1 MSTSTMESPDGR
13 RASPPLSLSPL
24 PPPRRNAPEHQP
36 PPPGALWGPCNGSG
50 GALVARAAPALVGA
64 AAGPSL
70 QQAGKLL
77 GPADA
82 DFFEAMFEGGPLILT
97 PAHQDAID
105 LLKSGKALDAAER
118 KATYAAA
125 EDHTAV
131 VNKKLDLLELE
142 VAHVSLPFFFLGR
155 ERVDRSARRTLPAR
169 SFLLTPPS
177 PKLSLLSPPQTN
189 RQNNNNNN
197 NNNRSPQST
206 TRSKSRCFT

>member
-1 MSTSTMESPDGR
+1 MESPDGR
-13 RASPPLSLSPL
+13 RTSPPLSLSPL

-36 PPPGALWGPCNGSG
+36 PPPGALWGPCGGSG
-50 GALVARAAPALVGA
+50 GALVARVAPALVGA

-82 DFFEAMFEGGPLILT
+82 EFFEAMFEGGPLILT

-142 VAHVSLPFFFLGR
+142 VAHVSLPFFSGAG
-155 ERVDRSARRTLPAR
+155 ARRPVGPSHFARAFLPPHAA
-169 SFLLTPPS
+169 L
-177 PKLSLLSPPQTN
+177 PKTLSPLPPPNKPT
-189 RQNNNNNN
+189 
-197 NNNRSPQST
+197 
-206 TRSKSRCFT
+206 K